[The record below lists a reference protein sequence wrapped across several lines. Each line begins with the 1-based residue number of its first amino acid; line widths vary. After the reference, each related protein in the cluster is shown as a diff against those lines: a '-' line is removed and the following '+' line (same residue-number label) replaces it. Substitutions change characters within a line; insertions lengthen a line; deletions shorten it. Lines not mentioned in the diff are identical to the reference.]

1 MYFVY
6 ILYSESSI
14 KYYVG
19 SCEDIAIRL
28 GQHNSGRNKST
39 KHGIPWEIKY
49 IEQFENRVSAYN
61 REMEIKKTT
70 MRGSIHFFITMY
82 LMLSMI
88 LTN

>member
-6 ILYSESSI
+6 ILYSEIST

-19 SCEDIAIRL
+19 SCEDIAVRL

-61 REMEIKKTT
+61 REMEIKKKKS
-70 MRGSIHFFITMY
+70 RKYIEWIIS
-82 LMLSMI
+82 
-88 LTN
+88 NKK